1 MLQITLAELADKIGA
16 TCHGD
21 GTFVVNRVAS
31 LSQAQANEVT
41 FFSDIKYLDALNASK
56 AGAVILPEQALA
68 AYSGNALVMA
78 NPYLGFA
85 LAAQALDTTPA
96 PASNIAPSAVI
107 DPSAKLGEGVCVGAN
122 AVIEADAIIGDGTA
136 IGAGSFIGKGAKIGP
151 NGRIWANVSIY
162 HRVEIGAE
170 CVIQSGA
177 VIGADGFGNA
187 PDRGRWVKI
196 PQLGTV
202 IIGDRVRIGA
212 NTCVDRGALDNTIIA
227 DGVVIDNLCQI
238 AHNCEI
244 GENTAI
250 AGAATFAGS
259 LKIGKNCMV
268 GGAAVV
274 NGHMEI
280 CDNVIITGMGM
291 VMRPIDKPG
300 VYSSGIP
307 LQSNKD
313 WRKTAARTLRIDD
326 MHKRINKLEK
336 QLAAAASDAKE

>member
-1 MLQITLAELADKIGA
+1 MVQITLAELAQSIGA
-16 TCHGD
+16 TYHGD
-21 GTFVVNRVAS
+21 ADFVIQGVAS
-31 LSQAQANEVT
+31 LTSAGPTDVA
-41 FFSDIKYLDALNASK
+41 FFSNPKLADQLMRCQ
-56 AGAVILPEQALA
+56 AGAVILPEQALPH
-68 AYSGNALVMA
+68 YQGNALVMA

-85 LAAQALDTTPA
+85 LAAQALDTTPS
-96 PASNIAPSAVI
+96 PSEGIAASAVI
-107 DPSAKLGEGVCVGAN
+107 DSSAKLGKGVTVGAN
-122 AVIEADAIIGDGTA
+122 AVIEAGVEIGDNTA
-136 IGAGSFIGKGAKIGP
+136 IGAGVFIGKDAKIGFH
-151 NGRIWANVSIY
+151 GRIWANVSIY
-162 HRVEIGAE
+162 HRVEIGDNA
-170 CVIQSGA
+170 VIQSGA
-177 VIGADGFGNA
+177 VIGSDGFGNA
-187 PDRGRWVKI
+187 PDQGKWVEI
-196 PQLGTV
+196 PQLGSVV
-202 IIGDRVRIGA
+202 IGNNVRIGA
-212 NTCVDRGALDNTIIA
+212 NTCIDRGALEDTRID

-307 LQSNKD
+307 LQTNKE
-313 WRKTAARTLRIDD
+313 WRKTAARTMRIDD
-326 MHKRINKLEK
+326 MHKRINQLEK
-336 QLAAAASDAKE
+336 QLAALASDAKE

>member
-1 MLQITLAELADKIGA
+1 MLQITLAELAGKIGA
-16 TCHGD
+16 KCHGD
-21 GTFVVNRVAS
+21 GTLIINSVAS
-31 LSQAQANEVT
+31 LGQAGPSEIA
-41 FFSDIKYLDALNASK
+41 FFSDAKYLDVLNVSR

-85 LAAQALDTTPA
+85 LAAQVLDTTPA
-96 PASNIAPSAVI
+96 PASSIAPSAVI
-107 DPSAKLGEGVCVGAN
+107 APTAQLGVGVCVGAN
-122 AVIEADAIIGDGTA
+122 AVIEAGAVIGDNTEIGPGT
-136 IGAGSFIGKGAKIGP
+136 FIGKEAKIGP
-151 NGRIWANVSIY
+151 YGRIWANVSIY
-162 HRVEIGAE
+162 HRVEIGAQ

-177 VIGADGFGNA
+177 VIGSDGFGNA
-187 PDRGRWVKI
+187 PDKGRWVKI

-268 GGAAVV
+268 GGASVV

-307 LQSNKD
+307 LQSNKE

-336 QLAAAASDAKE
+336 QLAAAASSAKE

>member
-1 MLQITLAELADKIGA
+1 MMQITLAELAQKIGA
-16 TCHGD
+16 TYHGD
-21 GTFVVNRVAS
+21 ANFVIRGVAS
-31 LSQAQANEVT
+31 LTSAGPTDVA
-41 FFSDIKYLDALNASK
+41 FFSNPKLAEQLIRCQ
-56 AGAVILPEQALA
+56 AGAIILPEQALPHFQ
-68 AYSGNALVMA
+68 GNALVMA

-85 LAAQALDTTPA
+85 LAAQALDSSPA
-96 PASNIAPSAVI
+96 PSDAIAPSAVI
-107 DPSAKLGEGVCVGAN
+107 DPTAQLGTGVTVGAN
-122 AVIEADAIIGDGTA
+122 AVIEAGAVIGDNTA
-136 IGAGSFIGKGAKIGP
+136 IGAGVFIGKQAKIGT

-162 HRVEIGAE
+162 HQVEIGHNT
-170 CVIQSGA
+170 VIQSGA
-177 VIGADGFGNA
+177 VIGSDGFGNA
-187 PDRGRWVKI
+187 PDQGKWVEI
-196 PQLGTV
+196 PQLGSV
-202 IIGDRVRIGA
+202 IIGDNVRIGA
-212 NTCVDRGALDNTIIA
+212 NTCIDRGALENTIIHN
-227 DGVVIDNLCQI
+227 GVVIDNLCQI

-307 LQSNKD
+307 LQTNKE
-313 WRKTAARTLRIDD
+313 WRKTAARTMRIDD
-326 MHKRINKLEK
+326 MHKRINQLEK
-336 QLAAAASDAKE
+336 QLAAMTSESKE